1 MPTLNPE
8 WKIAASPEL
17 IQRGCVYIISLAEIR
32 AAIAPRWEKMS
43 GAVWGHLENLLRQRL
58 APTDFFCAV
67 DDGAALVSLPSL
79 SAEEAR
85 LCCLRIAHDLN
96 TVMLGAYDISKLA
109 VEQVC
114 AWQDGKFAT
123 AQITAGHADFCA
135 LRSDPKDAE
144 PPVPSQAQPAASAGI
159 QAKSR
164 YGFVPVWDAQKDAI
178 TTYRC
183 HAIEEINT
191 GEPVGRQAQFKLA
204 LLATIANVRQ
214 ATEILLRRLA
224 AGDRFLLWLPISYD
238 VLGSPIG
245 RMEISALCRSLPGE
259 LRPYLIFEI
268 SDLPYGVAQSRLS
281 DLVASL
287 RPFCRGVMAQ
297 LPPRIPNY
305 GAYLDAGL
313 YAIGVSFAANVT
325 GADMGSEI
333 FKLSVAARRQRIMSF
348 ALDVPSDEALQSAR
362 ECGISLLSGPLIG
375 GAAAQPSGVRR
386 LTAQDIHRQVT
397 SRAAA

>member
-1 MPTLNPE
+1 LTTVTTL
-8 WKIAASPEL
+8 S
-17 IQRGCVYIISLAEIR
+17 S
-32 AAIAPRWEKMS
+32 
-43 GAVWGHLENLLRQRL
+43 
-58 APTDFFCAV
+58 
-67 DDGAALVSLPSL
+67 
-79 SAEEAR
+79 
-85 LCCLRIAHDLN
+85 
-96 TVMLGAYDISKLA
+96 
-109 VEQVC
+109 
-114 AWQDGKFAT
+114 
-123 AQITAGHADFCA
+123 
-135 LRSDPKDAE
+135 
-144 PPVPSQAQPAASAGI
+144 AASAGI
-159 QAKSR
+159 LAKSL

-333 FKLSVAARRQRIMSF
+333 FKLSVAARRQRI
-348 ALDVPSDEALQSAR
+348 VPDQHAQPAQQAQ
-362 ECGISLLSGPLIG
+362 G
-375 GAAAQPSGVRR
+375 GAHDIAHRHGGRRRRRRAGVDLLAQIAHP
-386 LTAQDIHRQVT
+386 
-397 SRAAA
+397 